1 MSKNLF
7 EMSDEELKA
16 SYLEANK
23 HLDDFGQKYLD
34 EFNRRTQRKQ
44 AYWMFMATILVASA
58 TIANVVI
65 AISN

>member
-7 EMSDEELKA
+7 EMSDEELKV

-34 EFNRRTQRKQ
+34 EFNRRAQRKQ
-44 AYWMFMATILVASA
+44 AYWMFMATVLVASA
-58 TIANVVI
+58 TVANVVI